1 MPYFVQELL
10 ENKRNVETAQLVEP
24 VQDVL
29 ERMLENDFSQLPV
42 IDKNNCPLGMIT
54 FESILQ
60 AQKSFGVGLD
70 ELRVEHAVVKAKPHY
85 EDADLFELLNRLRDE
100 YAALIVDGNQQLV
113 GIVTNFDTTEYFR
126 RRAEDM
132 MLVED
137 IESMIKDYIQA
148 AYMSQEGKVD
158 QEKLEQAIQKATN
171 SGQAQR
177 EKFKAAM
184 SHYLSLAQPKTK
196 LDPVM
201 LEQVLKKHYGEKEAQ
216 KKFGDLAFSEFMTL
230 LLDKNNWDR
239 YHLIF
244 KVESK
249 ALHTLLDKVR
259 ITRNA
264 LAHFRDDISPAQR
277 KHLRVSSDWL
287 ARYEDAIVAAFT
299 PTVEKLTYAS
309 VPQSSG
315 LSVRESSAEYS
326 PQSTV
331 ISSIEDEVD
340 PGESRYAALA
350 IRLQDIPSNED
361 LVKLNFSEIENI
373 IGSPLPQSAYK
384 HRSWW
389 ANDPI
394 SHTQSQEWLNVGWRV
409 SSVSFPS
416 QMVSFARI
424 EERRKAYI
432 DFYSAL
438 LNDLRQNPVFKHIA
452 VTPQGD
458 NWHNIESISVEKKVN
473 ISYVFAFGRG
483 ETFRIE
489 LYIDNGDQATNKRLF
504 DHLVARKESIEQA
517 LAQPLHWQRLDHRRA
532 SRIAIVENNM
542 AITDAETKLA
552 ALRQKAVTAMVEL
565 KTTMTPNVQA
575 IALEEL

>member
-10 ENKRNVETAQLVEP
+10 ENKRNVETAQMEEA

-42 IDKNNCPLGMIT
+42 VDQKNIPLGLIT

-70 ELRVEHAVVKAKPHY
+70 ELRVEHALVKAKPYY

-100 YAALIVDGNQQLV
+100 YAALIVDGNQQLI

-132 MLVED
+132 MHVED
-137 IESMIKDYIQA
+137 IESMIKEYIQA
-148 AYMSQEGKVD
+148 AYISQEGKVD
-158 QEKLEQAIQKATN
+158 QEKLEQAVQKATN
-171 SGQAQR
+171 SGHAQR

-184 SHYLSLAQPKTK
+184 SHYLSLADLKTK
-196 LDPVM
+196 PDPAILDR
-201 LEQVLKKHYGEKEAQ
+201 VLKKHYGEKDAQ
-216 KKFGDLAFSEFMTL
+216 KKFGDLTFSEFMTL
-230 LLDKNNWDR
+230 LLDKNHWNR
-239 YHLIF
+239 YHSIF
-244 KVESK
+244 KVESR

-259 ITRNA
+259 VTRNA

-277 KHLRVSSDWL
+277 KHLRVSSEWL
-287 ARYEDAIVAAFT
+287 ARYEEAIVAAFT
-299 PTVEKLTYAS
+299 PNAEKLAYAS
-309 VPQSSG
+309 IPQSSVR
-315 LSVRESSAEYS
+315 SVRESSVEYRA
-326 PQSTV
+326 QSTI

-350 IRLQDIPSNED
+350 IHLQNSPSSED
-361 LVKLNFSEIENI
+361 LVKLTFAEIEEI
-373 IGSPLPQSAYK
+373 IGDALPQSAYK
-384 HRSWW
+384 HRAWW

-394 SHTQSQEWLNVGWRV
+394 AHTQSQEWLNVGWRV
-409 SSVSFPS
+409 SSVSFTTHT
-416 QMVSFARI
+416 VSFVRI

-438 LNDLRQNPVFKHIA
+438 LNDLRQEVGFKHIA

-458 NWHNIESISVEKKVN
+458 NWHNVESISIGKKVT
-473 ISYVFAFGRG
+473 ISYVFSFGRG

-489 LYIDNGDQATNKRLF
+489 LYIDNGDRTANKQLF
-504 DHLVARKESIEQA
+504 DQLWTRKQSIEQE
-517 LAQPLHWQRLDHRRA
+517 LSQPLQWQRLDHRRA
-532 SRIAIVENNM
+532 SRIAIVEAHV
-542 AITDAETKLA
+542 AITDDATKLA
-552 ALRQKAVTAMVEL
+552 ALRQKAVTTMVEL
-565 KTTMTPNVQA
+565 KAVMTPSVQA
-575 IALEEL
+575 IAHEEL